1 MEKDEIICISSDDDE
16 EAGKNKSSG
25 KETSVTAQLKN
36 KCYSHVKM
44 EILPNENQKV
54 TSCGQKRKAYEMIDV
69 DENDFEG
76 IKKVISGDEENNVV
90 SSDVKKNFD
99 ECISVRGNEKSVSI
113 LRPKLVVKERKSFS
127 PVLQDIFPMF
137 ISLCLQKDR
146 SEDMKTIT
154 NKLKRRYEQLDPA
167 YANSEAFITFL
178 NEKRNDIAS
187 SSNKLFVYISEVMNE
202 MKNSC
207 NGVSILLNGK
217 NCTSNVKKPNN
228 RNLNVPGTSSS
239 KLASTNNSEINNRM
253 QGTSESN
260 EENQAKYNAAQ
271 KEINVLLKAMKKC
284 EKYIKVLEESEI
296 NFDDE
301 NNSSYIKLEKYRY
314 RMVELYNKLCECTGE
329 NADAGRQY
337 LRPKHF
343 SRTGIVAVDHAITS
357 FINSKIS
364 KRSKLK
370 KVGAYASALIFPDY
384 SDILQCVKKCNDLHN
399 LRLDNKKQQHIAKN
413 AFTELG
419 EHLQRSRRNDYWDT
433 FSLFLENKEDD
444 PALKDPQLA
453 EKLTKNKLEGE
464 NRLTNVF
471 QMYVKKQEEM
481 KSHFFDT
488 KSSSNNEEEKED
500 SADNDM
506 EDSNDEDNDVNEDDT
521 TLKANTDKSS
531 TEEDEISLDGTKVF
545 KYNTDTTNKTSID
558 VTDFDIIEINE
569 KCQTDAN
576 DRLKDINDDK
586 LELTNTGDVV
596 NTENDNLKSTTSGNV
611 VNTNDD
617 NLKSTN
623 PDDIVNIPSYKSNSK
638 SERTNENDA
647 TPSSNISP
655 NLTLS
660 AKVDT
665 KILIDRAK
673 ENEPNIMIEESTD
686 DKPLGEE
693 KPLLRV
699 RSFAKPP
706 TTWEDVHEKIDK
718 ATVDEST
725 LINSGI
731 VDLTNDTLNQNSTS
745 TKCTTIH
752 IGSKVLPIMKGKF
765 KTLVIPAGKSIIKKV
780 QAVTSLHKVVGINR
794 GSTIVRLPS
803 NQSSNQQTNTS
814 NQGKDL
820 LAKQSSPIIQIPHSN
835 QTILLT
841 TKQKESSLQ
850 SSTTNSSISKAT

>member
-1 MEKDEIICISSDDDE
+1 M
-16 EAGKNKSSG
+16 
-25 KETSVTAQLKN
+25 
-36 KCYSHVKM
+36 
-44 EILPNENQKV
+44 
-54 TSCGQKRKAYEMIDV
+54 
-69 DENDFEG
+69 
-76 IKKVISGDEENNVV
+76 
-90 SSDVKKNFD
+90 
-99 ECISVRGNEKSVSI
+99 
-113 LRPKLVVKERKSFS
+113 
-127 PVLQDIFPMF
+127 
-137 ISLCLQKDR
+137 
-146 SEDMKTIT
+146 
-154 NKLKRRYEQLDPA
+154 
-167 YANSEAFITFL
+167 
-178 NEKRNDIAS
+178 
-187 SSNKLFVYISEVMNE
+187 
-202 MKNSC
+202 
-207 NGVSILLNGK
+207 
-217 NCTSNVKKPNN
+217 
-228 RNLNVPGTSSS
+228 
-239 KLASTNNSEINNRM
+239 
-253 QGTSESN
+253 
-260 EENQAKYNAAQ
+260 
-271 KEINVLLKAMKKC
+271 
-284 EKYIKVLEESEI
+284 
-296 NFDDE
+296 
-301 NNSSYIKLEKYRY
+301 
-314 RMVELYNKLCECTGE
+314 
-329 NADAGRQY
+329 
-337 LRPKHF
+337 
-343 SRTGIVAVDHAITS
+343 
-357 FINSKIS
+357 KIS
-364 KRSKLK
+364 C
-370 KVGAYASALIFPDY
+370 
-384 SDILQCVKKCNDLHN
+384 ILF
-399 LRLDNKKQQHIAKN
+399 LRFVTAKN

-673 ENEPNIMIEESTD
+673 
-686 DKPLGEE
+686 G
-693 KPLLRV
+693 
-699 RSFAKPP
+699 
-706 TTWEDVHEKIDK
+706 
-718 ATVDEST
+718 
-725 LINSGI
+725 
-731 VDLTNDTLNQNSTS
+731 
-745 TKCTTIH
+745 
-752 IGSKVLPIMKGKF
+752 
-765 KTLVIPAGKSIIKKV
+765 
-780 QAVTSLHKVVGINR
+780 
-794 GSTIVRLPS
+794 
-803 NQSSNQQTNTS
+803 
-814 NQGKDL
+814 
-820 LAKQSSPIIQIPHSN
+820 
-835 QTILLT
+835 
-841 TKQKESSLQ
+841 
-850 SSTTNSSISKAT
+850 